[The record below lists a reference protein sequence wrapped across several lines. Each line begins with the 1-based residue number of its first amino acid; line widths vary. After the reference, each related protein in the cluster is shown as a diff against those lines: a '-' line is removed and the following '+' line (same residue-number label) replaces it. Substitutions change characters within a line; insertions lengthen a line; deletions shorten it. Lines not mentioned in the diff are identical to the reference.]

1 MVGTLGNISAF
12 STMFGKHHATGAQGG
27 VVYTRYTM
35 LSARTRQITDR
46 GKPYGVVSPT
56 GNAVASINFNQVEI
70 SLAIGRVQLAK
81 LPQFLSIRRAF
92 ADAVAEGMKSIKGV
106 ALVAPPEGGQGAYWF
121 LLFCIDPSFL
131 LCSNEEFAIALMAEG
146 IGGVYGGYPFY
157 PTDMPWHKEAI
168 VYGSSGLPWSLVQQS
183 PCRFPLP
190 NAHAANQRMV
200 RVDVHER
207 LSAADAGDLV
217 TAVSKI
223 ARHYAV
229 S

>member
-1 MVGTLGNISAF
+1 M
-12 STMFGKHHATGAQGG
+12 
-27 VVYTRYTM
+27 
-35 LSARTRQITDR
+35 
-46 GKPYGVVSPT
+46 
-56 GNAVASINFNQVEI
+56 ASINFNQVEI

-92 ADAVAEGMKSIKGV
+92 ADAVAEGMKSVKGV
-106 ALVAPPEGGQGAYWF
+106 ELVAPPEGGQSAYWF
-121 LLFCIDPSFL
+121 LLFRIDPTSL
-131 LCSNEEFAIALMAEG
+131 ACSNEEFAIALMAEG
-146 IGGVYGGYPFY
+146 IEGVYGGYPFF
-157 PTDMPWHKEAI
+157 PTDMSWHEEAI

-207 LSAADAGDLV
+207 LADADAGDLV